1 MNDFQAFLAVA
12 RHKSFTKAAAELR
25 VTPSALSH
33 TLRALEDRL
42 GVRLLA
48 RTTRNVAP
56 TEVGE
61 RLMRAIGPL
70 FDQIAEEI
78 EALGEWR
85 DKPKGTIRI
94 TCTDDQIELCLRSRL
109 AAFLKA
115 YPDITLEL
123 YVDYGF
129 TNVIEQRF
137 DAGIR
142 LGEAI
147 SKDMIAVR
155 IGPDWR
161 LIVVGSPGYFAEHPL
176 PETPQGLADHRCVNI
191 RHRPAGSIYAWEFEK
206 AERAFTVKV
215 EGQLVY
221 NSIMHVL
228 NAAIDGIGL
237 AYVPE
242 ELAAPYLADGRL
254 QAVLTDWSP
263 YFQGYH
269 LYYPNRRQAS
279 PAFSAFVDAFRYR
292 GQKDMAEPEKH
303 KPAH

>member
-1 MNDFQAFLAVA
+1 MSQTKIDDLQAFLAVA
-12 RHKSFTKAAAELR
+12 RDQSFTKAASKIG

-33 TLRALEDRL
+33 TIRALEERL

-56 TEVGE
+56 TEAGE
-61 RLMRAIGPL
+61 KLMRSIAPL
-70 FDQIAEEI
+70 FEQITAEI
-78 EALGEWR
+78 EALGELR
-85 DKPKGTIRI
+85 EKPRGTIRI
-94 TCTDDQIELCLRSRL
+94 TCTDDQIEMCVRPML
-109 AAFLKA
+109 AGFLKA

-129 TNVIEQRF
+129 TNVVEERF

-161 LIVVGSPGYFAEHPL
+161 LIVVGSPEYFERHP
-176 PETPQGLADHRCVNI
+176 PPKTPYDLTRHACVNI
-191 RHRPAGSIYAWEFEK
+191 RHRPSGAIYAWEFEK
-206 AERAFTVKV
+206 NSKAFTVKV
-215 EGQLVY
+215 DGQLVF

-228 NAAIDGIGL
+228 NAAVDGIGL

-242 ELAAPYLADGRL
+242 ELVAPYLADGRL
-254 QAVLTDWSP
+254 KQILTSWCP

-279 PAFSAFVDAFRYR
+279 PAFSAFVEAIKFK
-292 GQKDMAEPEKH
+292 G
-303 KPAH
+303 

>member
-1 MNDFQAFLAVA
+1 MEGKVDDLQAFLAVA
-12 RHKSFTKAAAELR
+12 QEQSFTKAAAKLR

-33 TLRALEDRL
+33 TIRGLEERL
-42 GVRLLA
+42 GIRLLA
-48 RTTRNVAP
+48 RTTRNVSP
-56 TEVGE
+56 TEAGE
-61 RLMRAIGPL
+61 RLMQAIAPL
-70 FDQIAEEI
+70 FEQIQEEVD
-78 EALGEWR
+78 ALGELR

-94 TCTDDQIELCLRSRL
+94 TCTDDQIELCLRPKLSK
-109 AAFLKA
+109 FLQK
-115 YPDITLEL
+115 YPDITLEF

-129 TNVIEQRF
+129 TNVVEARF

-155 IGPDWR
+155 IGADWR
-161 LIVVGSPGYFAEHPL
+161 LIVVASPDYLAQHPQ
-176 PETPQGLADHRCVNI
+176 PETPHLLTEHRCINI
-191 RHRPAGSIYAWEFEK
+191 RHRPDGSIYAWEFEK
-206 AERAFTVKV
+206 DGRVFSIKLD
-215 EGQLVY
+215 GQLVF

-228 NAAIDGIGL
+228 NAAVDGIGL

-254 QAVLTDWSP
+254 VSLLIDWSP

-279 PAFSAFVDAFRYR
+279 PAFTAFVEAF
-292 GQKDMAEPEKH
+292 KF
-303 KPAH
+303 

>member
-1 MNDFQAFLAVA
+1 MTHAKVNDLQAFLAVA
-12 RHKSFTKAAAELR
+12 RDQSFTKAAAKLG

-33 TLRALEDRL
+33 TLRALEERL

-56 TEVGE
+56 TEAGQ
-61 RLMRAIGPL
+61 RLMLAIAPL
-70 FDQIAEEI
+70 FDQIAI
-78 EALGEWR
+78 EVDALSELR
-85 DKPKGTIRI
+85 DNPRGTLRV
-94 TCTDDQIELCLRSRL
+94 TCTDDSIELCLRPML
-109 AAFLKA
+109 ATFLQD

-129 TNVIEQRF
+129 TNVVEERF

-161 LIVVGSPGYFAEHPL
+161 LVVVGSPAYFERHPAPATPHDLTGL
-176 PETPQGLADHRCVNI
+176 PCVNI
-191 RHRPAGSIYAWEFEK
+191 RHRPSGSVYAWEFAK
-206 AERAFTVKV
+206 DGQAFTVKV
-215 EGQLVY
+215 EGQLVF

-228 NAAIDGIGL
+228 NAAVDGIGL
-237 AYVPE
+237 AYIPAPLV
-242 ELAAPYLADGRL
+242 APYLADGRL
-254 QAVLTDWSP
+254 REVLADWCP
-263 YFQGYH
+263 TFQGFH

-279 PAFSAFVDAFRYR
+279 PAFTAFVDALKYR
-292 GQKDMAEPEKH
+292 
-303 KPAH
+303 

>member
-1 MNDFQAFLAVA
+1 MAHTKVNDLQAFLAVA
-12 RHKSFTKAAAELR
+12 RDQSFTKAADKLDI
-25 VTPSALSH
+25 TPSALSH
-33 TLRALEDRL
+33 TIRALEERL

-56 TEVGE
+56 TEAGD
-61 RLMRAIGPL
+61 RLMRSIAPL
-70 FDQIAEEI
+70 FDQITAEV
-78 EALGEWR
+78 EALGELR
-85 DKPKGTIRI
+85 DKPRSTIRV
-94 TCTDDQIELCLRSRL
+94 TCTDDQIELCVRPML
-109 AAFLKA
+109 AGFLKD
-115 YPDITLEL
+115 YPDVTLEF

-129 TNVIEQRF
+129 TNVVEERF

-142 LGEAI
+142 LGEAV

-161 LIVVGSPGYFAEHPL
+161 LVVVGTPAYFDRNP
-176 PETPQGLADHRCVNI
+176 PPKTPRDLTKHACVNI
-191 RHRPAGSIYAWEFEK
+191 RHRSSGAIYAWEFEK
-206 AERAFTVKV
+206 NGQAFTVKV
-215 EGQLVY
+215 EGQLVF

-254 QAVLTDWSP
+254 KEVLTDWCP

-279 PAFSAFVDAFRYR
+279 PAFSAFVEALRYR
-292 GQKDMAEPEKH
+292 V
-303 KPAH
+303 

>member
-1 MNDFQAFLAVA
+1 MNNKMDDLQAFLVVA
-12 RHKSFTKAAAELR
+12 QEQSFTKAAAKLR

-33 TLRALEDRL
+33 TIRTLEERL

-48 RTTRNVAP
+48 RTTRNVSP
-56 TEVGE
+56 TDAGDK
-61 RLMRAIGPL
+61 LMRSIGPL
-70 FDQIAEEI
+70 FDQITEEI
-78 EALGEWR
+78 ESLGELR

-94 TCTDDQIELCLRSRL
+94 TCTDDQIELCLRSKL
-109 AAFLKA
+109 SAFVKE
-115 YPDITLEL
+115 YPEITLEL

-129 TNVIEQRF
+129 TNVVEARF

-161 LIVVGSPGYFAEHPL
+161 LIVVGSPMYFAKNPA
-176 PETPQGLADHRCVNI
+176 PETPHQLAEHTCVNI
-191 RHRPAGSIYAWEFEK
+191 RHRPTGSIYAWEFEK
-206 AERAFTVKV
+206 DGRAFTVKA
-215 EGQLVY
+215 EGQLVF

-228 NAAIDGIGL
+228 NAAVDGIGL

-242 ELAAPYLADGRL
+242 ELAAPYIANGSL
-254 QAVLTDWSP
+254 QSVLVEWSP

-269 LYYPNRRQAS
+269 LYYPNRRQTS
-279 PAFSAFVDAFRYR
+279 PAFSVFVEAFKYR
-292 GQKDMAEPEKH
+292 S
-303 KPAH
+303 

>member
-1 MNDFQAFLAVA
+1 MEGKVDDLQAFLAVA
-12 RHKSFTKAAAELR
+12 QEQSFTKAAAKLR

-33 TLRALEDRL
+33 TIRGLEERL
-42 GVRLLA
+42 GIRLLA
-48 RTTRNVAP
+48 RTTRNVSP
-56 TEVGE
+56 TEAGE
-61 RLMRAIGPL
+61 RLMQAIAPL
-70 FDQIAEEI
+70 FEQIQEEVD
-78 EALGEWR
+78 ALGELR

-94 TCTDDQIELCLRSRL
+94 TCTDDQIELCLRPKLSK
-109 AAFLKA
+109 FLQK
-115 YPDITLEL
+115 YPDITLEF

-129 TNVIEQRF
+129 TNVVEARF

-155 IGPDWR
+155 IGADWR
-161 LIVVGSPGYFAEHPL
+161 LIVVASPDYLAQHPQ
-176 PETPQGLADHRCVNI
+176 PETPHLLTEHRCINI
-191 RHRPAGSIYAWEFEK
+191 RHRPDGSIYAWEFEK
-206 AERAFTVKV
+206 DGRAFSIKLD
-215 EGQLVY
+215 GQLVF

-228 NAAIDGIGL
+228 NAAVDGIGL

-254 QAVLTDWSP
+254 VSLLIDWSP

-279 PAFSAFVDAFRYR
+279 PAFTAFVEAF
-292 GQKDMAEPEKH
+292 KF
-303 KPAH
+303 

>member
-1 MNDFQAFLAVA
+1 MNSKMDDLQAFLVVA
-12 RHKSFTKAAAELR
+12 QEQSFTKAAAKLR

-33 TLRALEDRL
+33 TIRTLEERL

-48 RTTRNVAP
+48 RTTRNVSP
-56 TEVGE
+56 TEAGE
-61 RLMRAIGPL
+61 KLMRSIGPL
-70 FDQIAEEI
+70 FDQITEEI
-78 EALGEWR
+78 EALGELR

-94 TCTDDQIELCLRSRL
+94 TCTDDQIELCLRSKL
-109 AAFLKA
+109 STFVKE
-115 YPDITLEL
+115 YPEIMLEL

-129 TNVIEQRF
+129 TNVVEARF

-161 LIVVGSPGYFAEHPL
+161 LIVVGSPAYFEKNPA
-176 PETPQGLADHRCVNI
+176 PETPHQLAEHTCVNI
-191 RHRPAGSIYAWEFEK
+191 RHRPTGSIYAWEFEK
-206 AERAFTVKV
+206 DGRAFTMKV
-215 EGQLVY
+215 EGQLVF

-228 NAAIDGIGL
+228 NTALDGIGL

-254 QAVLTDWSP
+254 QSVLVEWSP

-269 LYYPNRRQAS
+269 LYYPNRRQTS
-279 PAFSAFVDAFRYR
+279 PAFSAFVEAFKYR
-292 GQKDMAEPEKH
+292 G
-303 KPAH
+303 

>member
-1 MNDFQAFLAVA
+1 MAHTKVNDLQAFLAVA
-12 RHKSFTKAAAELR
+12 RDQSFTKAADRLGI
-25 VTPSALSH
+25 TPSALSH
-33 TLRALEDRL
+33 TIRALEERL

-56 TEVGE
+56 TEAGE
-61 RLMRAIGPL
+61 RLMRSIAPL
-70 FDQIAEEI
+70 FDQIAAEV
-78 EALGEWR
+78 EALGELR
-85 DKPKGTIRI
+85 DKPRGTIRI
-94 TCTDDQIELCLRSRL
+94 TCTDDQIELCLRPML
-109 AAFLKA
+109 ARFLQD
-115 YPDITLEL
+115 YPDITLEF

-129 TNVIEQRF
+129 TNVVEERF

-161 LIVVGSPGYFAEHPL
+161 LVVVGSPAYFDRYPAPKSPHDL
-176 PETPQGLADHRCVNI
+176 TRHACVNI
-191 RHRPAGSIYAWEFEK
+191 RHRPSGAIYAWEFERNGK
-206 AERAFTVKV
+206 AFTVRV
-215 EGQLVY
+215 EGQLVF

-228 NAAIDGIGL
+228 NAAVDGIGL

-254 QAVLTDWSP
+254 KQVLSHWCP

-279 PAFSAFVDAFRYR
+279 PAFSAFVEAIKYQ
-292 GQKDMAEPEKH
+292 G
-303 KPAH
+303 

>member
-1 MNDFQAFLAVA
+1 MAYTKVNDLQAFLAVA
-12 RHKSFTKAAAELR
+12 RDQSFTKAADRLGI
-25 VTPSALSH
+25 TPSALSH
-33 TLRALEDRL
+33 TIRALEGRL

-56 TEVGE
+56 TEAGE
-61 RLMRAIGPL
+61 RLMRSIAPL
-70 FDQIAEEI
+70 FDQITAEV
-78 EALGEWR
+78 EALGELR
-85 DKPKGTIRI
+85 DKPRGTIRI
-94 TCTDDQIELCLRSRL
+94 TCTDDQIELCLRPML
-109 AAFLKA
+109 AGFLKD
-115 YPDITLEL
+115 YPDITLEF

-129 TNVIEQRF
+129 TNVVEERF

-161 LIVVGSPGYFAEHPL
+161 LVVVGSPAYFDRNPAPKSPRDLTKH
-176 PETPQGLADHRCVNI
+176 ACVNI
-191 RHRPAGSIYAWEFEK
+191 RHRPSGAIYAWEFEK
-206 AERAFTVKV
+206 NGKAFTVKV
-215 EGQLVY
+215 EGQLVF

-228 NAAIDGIGL
+228 NAAVDGIGL

-254 QAVLTDWSP
+254 KQVLTNWCP

-279 PAFSAFVDAFRYR
+279 PAFSAFVEALKYR
-292 GQKDMAEPEKH
+292 S
-303 KPAH
+303 